1 MKVSVLIP
9 AYNAGRFIATALQS
23 VGTQTYRDWDLVVVE
38 DGSRDGT
45 QAIVDAFGASS
56 GHAVTYR
63 NLGANCG
70 VGTARNR
77 LLETAKGDLIAFLD
91 ADDTWEPSHLQH
103 AVAQITAGADFVV
116 SGIRTFDLTT
126 SATLSTV
133 SPPVTLVQ
141 DPVTTLFTTSAIITS
156 SAVVMKNTLAQRVG
170 QFDTTLRIGE
180 DRDYWL
186 RCALEGAKFAVTH
199 SFTCNYAKHSS
210 SSMAHTTH
218 VAEYDVRFYEK
229 YRVLA
234 DVPMRLRRELLAKS
248 LVSLGRLV
256 RRNDPQRSA
265 SYFWR
270 AWRCKP
276 MNIRIPFH
284 LAFTRWKVIAAAKV
298 A

>member
-9 AYNAGRFIATALQS
+9 AYNAGRFIATALHS
-23 VGTQTYRDWDLVVVE
+23 IGEQTYTDWDLVVVE
-38 DGSRDGT
+38 DGSRDNT
-45 QAIVDAFGASS
+45 QAMVDAFGASS
-56 GHAVTYR
+56 GHPVTYR
-63 NLGANCG
+63 NLGTNCG

-77 LLETAKGDLIAFLD
+77 LLESATGDLIAFLD

-103 AVAQITAGADFVV
+103 AVAQISSGADFVV
-116 SGIRTFDLTT
+116 SGIRTFDLATK
-126 SATLSTV
+126 ATLSSV
-133 SPPVTLVQ
+133 SPPVSLVQ
-141 DPVTTLFTTSAIITS
+141 DPATTLFSTSAIITS
-156 SAVVMKNTLAQRVG
+156 SAVVLKNTLAQRVG

-210 SSMAHTTH
+210 SSMAHTTT

-229 YRVLA
+229 YRALA
-234 DVPMRLRRELLAKS
+234 DVPIRLRRELLAGS

-256 RRNDPQRSA
+256 RTNDPQRSA

-270 AWRCKP
+270 AWRCEP

-284 LAFTRWKVIAAAKV
+284 LAFTRWKSVSALKV
-298 A
+298 S